1 MSLQEFC
8 EGDFGDEYHKRNRV
22 DWRRRMKF
30 WGQILD
36 LTGARSVW
44 EWGCGPGWN
53 LTAIQACHGVGTDW
67 DDSDVYRP
75 WSPEVCGTE
84 CNESAIEQAQIAGLD
99 VYHHAPDYEFELAMT
114 VGALIHVAPEDLQ
127 DVMQMIIDRSS
138 DYVLAVEYFN
148 ETPKEIEYHGQKGKL
163 WAMDYGK
170 KYQQMG
176 LKLIAQGG
184 AGDGFD
190 DCTFWLLRK

>member
-1 MSLQEFC
+1 MSLQDWWA
-8 EGDFGDEYHKRNRV
+8 GDWGNSYHERNRV
-22 DWRRRMKF
+22 DWRRRVKF

-36 LTGARSVW
+36 LTGARSIW

-53 LTAIQACHGVGTDW
+53 LTAIHAAADNKF
-67 DDSDVYRP
+67 RP
-75 WSPEVCGTE
+75 WLPEVYGTE
-84 CNESAIEQAQIAGLD
+84 CNESAIEQAITAGLPVD
-99 VYHHAPDYEFELAMT
+99 EFIPNFKCEIAMT
-114 VGALIHVAPEDLQ
+114 VGALIHVPPEDLQ
-127 DVMQMIIDRSS
+127 DMMQEIIDTSC

-148 ETPKEIEYHGQKGKL
+148 ETPKEIEYHGHKGKL

-170 KYQQMG
+170 KYQEMG